1 MRTCSL
7 LRRCRQADKGR
18 AYTRHELIVE
28 VAAASGNLLEVSSNG
43 DMRRFADDRVFRH
56 AVAFLWL
63 RLAEPT
69 CQLVTR
75 RLVGEG
81 ARQTWEGMC
90 RFRNM
95 LAHEREQDIDLA
107 ILWAEIPSTLDG
119 AEAQLRRLM
128 SAG

>member
-1 MRTCSL
+1 M
-7 LRRCRQADKGR
+7 GR
-18 AYTRHELIVE
+18 VYTRDELIVE
-28 VAAASGNLLEVSSNG
+28 LAAAVGNLREVGSRG
-43 DMRRFADDRVFRH
+43 DVRRFADDRVFRF
-56 AVAFLWL
+56 AVACLWS

-81 ARQTWEGMC
+81 SRRTWEGMG

-95 LAHEREQDIDLA
+95 LAHEREQDIDFV

-119 AEAQLRRLM
+119 TEAQVERLTA
-128 SAG
+128 AG

>member
-1 MRTCSL
+1 M
-7 LRRCRQADKGR
+7 GP
-18 AYTRHELIVE
+18 AYTRDELIVE
-28 VAAASGNLLEVSSNG
+28 VAAAAGNLREVSSNG
-43 DMRRFADDRVFRH
+43 DVRRFTDDSAFRY

-81 ARQTWEGMC
+81 SRRTWEGMC

-95 LAHEREQDIDLA
+95 LAHEREQDIDFV
-107 ILWAEIPSTLDG
+107 ILWAEIPSTLYRT
-119 AEAQLRRLM
+119 EAQVERLL
-128 SAG
+128 ANG